1 MSKHPAHLL
10 FWAKTDRK
18 NPESEWIRPLWSHLI
33 DVAAVAEVLWDR
45 VLPSSFKHDAA
56 VSLGC
61 TEDQARSFLCF
72 MAGMHDVGKA
82 IPSFQYLHVP
92 SRERLE
98 AVDLKFPKR
107 LLARSR
113 DAVRV
118 HHAHAS
124 HALLRTWY
132 SKRSPSKETVFGQLA
147 FMLCLHHS
155 KSTAMSSSGRR
166 TTDRHGETDSWGR
179 AQLDL
184 IDCIVDI
191 LDPYIPDGMVTTTWH
206 SWTYLFLGL
215 VTYADWIAS
224 TDDENRFPLHDGD
237 DLHAYLPIA
246 RTHASSL
253 IGRLYIDRTASI
265 VPRDFGEIFV
275 DAAGLPFV
283 PNALQQAI
291 IDLMDGDADPDPSM
305 TIIEAPT
312 GGGKTEASL
321 YMALRQQVWKGGRG
335 IYVAL
340 PTQAT
345 SNGLFP
351 RFEQALSRSH
361 RTGSFVNALLV
372 HGHSNLDPRQ
382 EELVRRISLLGRM
395 EAIMEEDDR
404 HDPSP
409 TNAIVATASW
419 FLPKKRSL
427 LAPYGIGTI
436 DQTLLAVMQSRFFF
450 LRLLGLAGKTVIFD
464 EVHAYDYYMLTL
476 LCMLVRWLQSMG
488 SNVIILSATLPA
500 PTKKKLLD
508 AWAGTT
514 TVVEGD
520 GSHYP
525 ALTLAREDTVTI
537 HELPKPS
544 PRRVHLQYLD
554 QDTTHRAVVER
565 ALEAY
570 RAGCAVAVICNTVD
584 RSIEVFEALANE
596 AGWLVPDAQNLG
608 SFILHSRMTHDLRSG
623 KENGILLR
631 FGKNH
636 QGDRKGIVVGTQILE
651 QSLDIDFDIMF
662 SDIAPIDLL
671 IQRAGRIHR
680 HSHRHRPPGY
690 EQPTLYVVMP
700 AGEAS
705 DPSFRSIAAV
715 YDQAIMLGTY
725 GLLRTI
731 DSFESP
737 GDIRRMIG
745 HVYDDVVSKLDGE
758 SDLSRKEEK
767 ALLDYEAMI
776 AISGQM
782 ADKFLI
788 HDPEH
793 ASCIMEGLPLLDDEA
808 MENGMRARTRLSDS
822 SIRVLCLHADDDG
835 TWFLDPELRRPFNGD
850 LLATTAGIR
859 EALGNEAP
867 ISRKAVVHAL
877 RDMMKDEEDDD
888 VRYWKTLAALC
899 PPLGYLKP
907 LIFNDLVWEAGDGS
921 CRVRFDGVVGL
932 VVSK

>member
-1 MSKHPAHLL
+1 MSKRPVHVL

-18 NPESEWIRPLWSHLI
+18 NSESEWIRPLWSHLI

-45 VLPSSFKHDAA
+45 VLPSSFKRD
-56 VSLGC
+56 VVESLGC
-61 TEDQARSFLCF
+61 TEEQARSFLCF

-82 IPSFQYLHVP
+82 IPSFQCLHVP

-98 AVDLKFPKR
+98 TTYLKFPPR

-113 DAVRV
+113 DVVRT
-118 HHAHAS
+118 HHAHAT
-124 HALLRTWY
+124 HALLRDWY
-132 SKRSPSKETVFGQLA
+132 SKRSTSNETVVGQLA
-147 FMLCLHHS
+147 FLLGLHHS
-155 KSTAMSSSGRR
+155 KSTAMSSSRR
-166 TTDRHGETDSWGR
+166 RSEDRHGKEDTWGR

-191 LDPYIPDGMVTTTWH
+191 LDPYIPAGTTTTWQP
-206 SWTYLFLGL
+206 WTYLFLGL

-224 TDDENRFPLHDGD
+224 IDDENRFPLYDGD

-246 RTHASSL
+246 RAHASSL
-253 IGRLYIDRTASI
+253 VEHLHIAHTADI

-275 DAAGLPFV
+275 DASGQPFV
-283 PNALQQAI
+283 PNTLQQAI
-291 IDLMDGDADPDPSM
+291 IDLMDGDADPAPSM
-305 TIIEAPT
+305 TIVEAPT

-321 YMALRQQVWKGGRG
+321 YMALRQQVRRGGRG
-335 IYVAL
+335 LYVAL

-395 EAIMEEDDR
+395 ETIMEEDDQR
-404 HDPSP
+404 DVSP

-450 LRLLGLAGKTVIFD
+450 LRLLGLAGKTIIFD

-476 LCMLVRWLQSMG
+476 LCMLVRWLRAIG
-488 SNVIILSATLPA
+488 SDVIILSATLPG

-508 AWAGTT
+508 AWTGTPA
-514 TVVEGD
+514 VVEGN

-525 ALTLAREDTVTI
+525 ALTTVREDKATI

-544 PRRVHLQYLD
+544 ARKVHLKYLD
-554 QDTTHRAVVER
+554 HDPTHQAVVER

-570 RAGCAVAVICNTVD
+570 GAGCAVAIICNTVD
-584 RSIEVFEALANE
+584 RSIETFRMLLDK
-596 AGWLVPDAQNLG
+596 AGCPVSDAQSLG
-608 SFILHSRMTHDLRSG
+608 SFILHSRMTHDQRGG
-623 KENGILLR
+623 KEDGILLR
-631 FGKNH
+631 FGKDY

-651 QSLDIDFDIMF
+651 QSLDIDFDVMF

-680 HSHRHRPPGY
+680 HAHRRRPPGY
-690 EQPTLYVVMP
+690 EHPTLHVVMP
-700 AGEAS
+700 AGEPL

-715 YDQAIMLGTY
+715 YEQAIMLGTY

-737 GDIRRMIG
+737 DDIRGMIG
-745 HVYDDVVSKLDGE
+745 RVYDDVVSKLDDEGG
-758 SDLSRKEEK
+758 LSRKEEK

-788 HDPEH
+788 HAPEH
-793 ASCIMEGLPLLDDEA
+793 ASSIATGLPLLDDEA
-808 MENGMRARTRLSDS
+808 MENGMRARTRLADS

-835 TWFLDPELRRPFNGD
+835 NWFLDPELRRPFNGD

-859 EALGNEAP
+859 EALGNETP

-877 RDMMKDEEDDD
+877 LGMMKDEEDND
-888 VRYWKTLAALC
+888 VRYWKTLTELC

-921 CRVRFDGVVGL
+921 CRVEFDGVVGL
-932 VVSK
+932 IVSK